1 MMNEQDNAE
10 PVRVRNGRRI
20 HDLCSVVSREA
31 MRRGQAALS
40 DIGFSSGAYNLL
52 RVLRDREDMTIADIK
67 TALRVESA
75 TISTLVVRM
84 ERDGLIQKQP
94 SPTDKRATL
103 LKATPHALA
112 LVARADQITAVEA
125 ADMTH
130 RLTDGEQIQL
140 ITLLERVL
148 SNLSPST

>member
-1 MMNEQDNAE
+1 MNEQDTAE

-31 MRRGQAALS
+31 MRRGQVALS
-40 DIGFSSGAYNLL
+40 DIGLSSGAYNLL

-112 LVARADQITAVEA
+112 LVTRADQITAVEA

-130 RLTDGEQIQL
+130 RLTDGEQIHL